1 MNIQIFTNLKKK
13 IRAFV
18 AKENLNDLYV
28 KKTIVYSLK
37 RSAFISKKTYMTYM
51 LKKQHG

>member
-1 MNIQIFTNLKKK
+1 MNIQIFTNLKEK

-28 KKTIVYSLK
+28 KKTSLFFYFERNETVK
-37 RSAFISKKTYMTYM
+37 NIPI
-51 LKKQHG
+51 LI